1 MKTLKSSTFAKVT
14 AYILLAIS
22 SVTSLFSVLGV
33 IVSIYFNFY
42 NASYEAL
49 KPIFADPDTRITN
62 IRLFIFHYCY
72 EITALAA
79 ISLFVF
85 FLCFFFL
92 LTAAGHRKH
101 KENIT
106 PNWLTAIPFDLLTF
120 IVLTIGTIL
129 ILLLD
134 SFYNLTLLLYLIPF
148 TACFTILTTVFLS
161 DFVIRIK
168 LGKLWKNT
176 ISYYT
181 LRILWKIV
189 CAFWAFNKEVFCS
202 ISILWKTAIIYVFVS
217 LIEIFTFFL
226 LLNDPEYF
234 FYFWIFT
241 KIIFLFFSLY
251 ITLILRKLQKAG
263 GELAEGNL
271 SYHTDTSKMFWDFKE
286 HGEHLNSIALGMTKA
301 VEEHLKSERLK
312 TELIT
317 NVSHDIKTPLT
328 SIINYS
334 DLISKE
340 ECDNEN
346 IKEYSAALF
355 RQSGRLKKLIND
367 LMDVSKVRTGNI
379 DVLLAPCETDVL
391 LTQTIGEYEER
402 LKNLELELIVKK
414 PDEPLCIMADGRHI
428 WRIFDNLMV
437 NICKYAQS
445 NTRVYLTLEKQNEKA
460 VFSFKN
466 TSHYALDISSD
477 ELMERFVRGD
487 RSRNTE
493 GSGLGLSIAQS
504 LTKLQNGEF
513 ELIIDGDLFKVVMKF
528 DTV

>member
-1 MKTLKSSTFAKVT
+1 M
-14 AYILLAIS
+14 
-22 SVTSLFSVLGV
+22 
-33 IVSIYFNFY
+33 
-42 NASYEAL
+42 
-49 KPIFADPDTRITN
+49 
-62 IRLFIFHYCY
+62 
-72 EITALAA
+72 
-79 ISLFVF
+79 
-85 FLCFFFL
+85 
-92 LTAAGHRKH
+92 
-101 KENIT
+101 
-106 PNWLTAIPFDLLTF
+106 
-120 IVLTIGTIL
+120 
-129 ILLLD
+129 
-134 SFYNLTLLLYLIPF
+134 
-148 TACFTILTTVFLS
+148 
-161 DFVIRIK
+161 
-168 LGKLWKNT
+168 
-176 ISYYT
+176 
-181 LRILWKIV
+181 
-189 CAFWAFNKEVFCS
+189 
-202 ISILWKTAIIYVFVS
+202 
-217 LIEIFTFFL
+217 
-226 LLNDPEYF
+226 
-234 FYFWIFT
+234 
-241 KIIFLFFSLY
+241 
-251 ITLILRKLQKAG
+251 
-263 GELAEGNL
+263 
-271 SYHTDTSKMFWDFKE
+271 
-286 HGEHLNSIALGMTKA
+286 
-301 VEEHLKSERLK
+301 
-312 TELIT
+312 
-317 NVSHDIKTPLT
+317 
-328 SIINYS
+328 
-334 DLISKE
+334 ISKE

-367 LMDVSKVRTGNI
+367 LMDVSKVSTGNI

-513 ELIIDGDLFKVVMKF
+513 ELMIDGDLFKVVMKF